1 MKKHPVAY
9 TFNVRDAY
17 GERWWGPYR
26 SLAEAT
32 KRLREEMSPRREGK
46 RSAVLYRA
54 SGPGLNTEVAI
65 AKYQLVPR
73 MVLRVQKGDG
83 AWKST
88 VSDEVPVENPGR
100 AKPRKRARR

>member
-1 MKKHPVAY
+1 MKTPTAY
-9 TFNVRDAY
+9 TFEVRDAY
-17 GERWWGPYR
+17 GSRWWGPYR

-32 KRLREEMSPRREGK
+32 RRIGEEMSPRREGK

-54 SGPGLNTEVAI
+54 SGPGLNVETPI

-88 VSDEVPVENPGR
+88 ISEEVPVENPGR